1 MARTTVGE
9 IDVKMLLNS
18 KEFENKVKSV
28 LKKTESQVNNS
39 GSSIQSA
46 FGAAMQKVGGY
57 IASAFAVKKVIEFSK
72 AAIDAASQ
80 VQSAWT
86 GLNSIVSGTGNS
98 FSQAKSFI
106 EDFTKDGLL
115 TINEAA
121 TAYKNLLARGY
132 STEQIENTMKA
143 LKDSA
148 AFGRQASY
156 NLGEAVVSA
165 TEGLKNENSIL
176 VDNAGVTK
184 NVAKM
189 WQEWANAHGT
199 TTSAM
204 TQAQKIQAEYNGI
217 MKETR
222 FQMGDAAV
230 YTKTFGGQ
238 MQMLKASFTS
248 LKIAVGQVI
257 APIVQIFL
265 PIINS
270 VVNALTVLFQKIR
283 QILKVFGLEMPD
295 VVTKASTGIS
305 NIGNSSK
312 EAANDAVKSAKK
324 INKAFASVD
333 EITVVQKTS
342 SSSESSGVLS
352 GNDVGIGAGIAS
364 TIDDTTTATSVLSG
378 TMEKIIKIIKPIWN
392 IISDIFGLIKEVV
405 LWVVDI
411 YKKYLAPVVEKLLE
425 LLGKIFE
432 YIGKMWDK
440 IFPIV
445 SSIISIILDV
455 LEPAIKGLCEVI
467 NGIIDAL
474 SGIMD
479 FITGVFTGDWKM
491 AWTGI
496 KDFFNGILTAISS
509 IFSGVFETISFIA
522 KNTWDIIS
530 NVWNVVSTW
539 FYDNVIQPV
548 SNFFTGMW
556 NGLTEGASKAWEGIK
571 NIFST
576 VADFFKNI
584 FTNAWEGVKK
594 VFSTGGKI
602 FSGIT
607 EGILKGFKAIVNTII
622 TGINK
627 VVAIPFNGI
636 NWALSKIR
644 DINILG
650 IEPFSWISTISVP
663 QIPKLAKGGWVDR
676 NNPQLAIIGDNT
688 HEGEIVSPESKI
700 YEQVTKAIKDSN
712 GIGGKQEIEITIYHK
727 YEDGKTIIQK
737 INQAEIDA
745 GKILLLT

>member
-18 KEFENKVKSV
+18 KEFENKVKSI
-28 LKKTESQVNNS
+28 LKKTEGQISSS
-39 GSSIQSA
+39 GSSIQGIFGSA
-46 FGAAMQKVGGY
+46 MGKVGGY
-57 IASAFAVKKVIEFSK
+57 IASAFAVTKVLEFSVE
-72 AAIDAASQ
+72 AIDAASR

-132 STEQIENTMKA
+132 DTTQIENTMKA

-148 AFGRQASY
+148 AFGRQANY
-156 NLGEAVVSA
+156 DLGEAVVSA

-189 WQEWANAHGT
+189 WQDWANAHGT

-217 MKETR
+217 MQETK

-265 PIINS
+265 PVINS
-270 VVNALTVLFQKIR
+270 IINALTSLFQKIR
-283 QILKVFGLEMPD
+283 LILKAFGLEMPD
-295 VVTKASTGIS
+295 VVTKASSGIA
-305 NIGNSSK
+305 NIGTSSK
-312 EAANDAVKSAKK
+312 EAAKDAVKSAKK
-324 INKAFASVD
+324 ITKAFASVD
-333 EITVVQKTS
+333 EINVMQKPTS
-342 SSSESSGVLS
+342 SSSGSGISSGGSTDIGS
-352 GNDVGIGAGIAS
+352 GISS
-364 TIDDTTTATSVLSG
+364 TIGDVTDTTLTLSS
-378 TMEKIIKIIKPIWN
+378 TMEKIIEILKPIWN
-392 IISDIFGLIKEVV
+392 IISDIFGLIKEAV
-405 LWVVDI
+405 LWLVNM
-411 YKKYLAPVVEKLLE
+411 YTTYLAPVVEKILG

-432 YIGKMWDK
+432 FIGIIWDTA
-440 IFPIV
+440 FPVI
-445 SSIISIILDV
+445 SSIVGAILES
-455 LEPAIKGLCEVI
+455 LEPTIRDLCEI
-467 NGIIDAL
+467 IGEIIDAL
-474 SGIMD
+474 SGVMD
-479 FITGVFTGDWKM
+479 FVIGVFTGDWER

-496 KDFFNGILTAISS
+496 KDFFDGIVSAIGTL
-509 IFSGVFETISFIA
+509 FSHVFETISSIA
-522 KNTWDIIS
+522 SNVWTSIS
-530 NVWNVVSTW
+530 NVWSGVSNWFNEKVV
-539 FYDNVIQPV
+539 QPV
-548 SNFFTGMW
+548 GNFFTNMW
-556 NGLTEGASKAWEGIK
+556 QGLKNGAKGAWEGIK
-571 NIFST
+571 NTFST
-576 VADFFKNI
+576 VASFFKNI
-584 FTNAWEGVKK
+584 FTKAWEGVKS

-627 VVAIPFNGI
+627 VVSVPFSGI
-636 NWALSKIR
+636 NWALNKIKNV
-644 DINILG
+644 DILG
-650 IEPFSWISTISVP
+650 IEPFSWIPTISIP
-663 QIPKLAKGGWVDR
+663 QIPLLAQGDWVPR
-676 NNPQLAIIGDNT
+676 NSPQLAIIGDNT
-688 HEGEIVSPESKI
+688 REGEIVSPESKI
-700 YEQVTKAIKDSN
+700 KEQVDKSLDEHLGRVGNQDFNFTFLI
-712 GIGGKQEIEITIYHK
+712 K
-727 YEDGKTIIQK
+727 YEDGRQVIKK
-737 INQAEIDA
+737 INQAQIEA
-745 GKILLLT
+745 GEVLLMV

>member
-9 IDVKMLLNS
+9 IDIKMLLNS

-39 GSSIQSA
+39 GGSIQSA
-46 FGAAMQKVGGY
+46 FGSAMQKVGGF
-57 IASAFAVKKVIEFSK
+57 IAGAFAVSKVIEFSK

-132 STEQIENTMKA
+132 DTTQIENTMKA

-156 NLGEAVVSA
+156 DLGEAVVSA

-189 WQEWANAHGT
+189 WQDWANAHGT

-217 MKETR
+217 MQETK

-257 APIVQIFL
+257 APIVQVFL

-270 VVNALTVLFQKIR
+270 IINALTVLFQKIR
-283 QILKVFGLEMPD
+283 LILKAFGLEMPD
-295 VVTKASTGIS
+295 VVTKASSGIA
-305 NIGNSSK
+305 NIGTSSK
-312 EAANDAVKSAKK
+312 EAAKDAVKSAKK
-324 INKAFASVD
+324 ITKAFASVD
-333 EITVVQKTS
+333 EIHVMQKPTS
-342 SSSESSGVLS
+342 SSSGSSVSSG
-352 GNDVGIGAGIAS
+352 DTGIGTGISSSIGDVTNS
-364 TIDDTTTATSVLSG
+364 TLTLSS
-378 TMEKIIKIIKPIWN
+378 TMERIIEIIRPIWN
-392 IISDIFGLIKEVV
+392 IISDIFGLLKEIV
-405 LWVVDI
+405 LWVVDM
-411 YKKYLAPVVEKLLE
+411 YSTYLSPVVEKILG

-432 YIGKMWDK
+432 FVGLIWDTV
-440 IFPIV
+440 FPVI
-445 SSIISIILDV
+445 SSIVGAILDS
-455 LEPAIKGLCEVI
+455 LEPTIKDLCEI
-467 NGIIDAL
+467 IGHIIDAL
-474 SGIMD
+474 SGVMD
-479 FITGVFTGDWKM
+479 FITGVFTGDWER
-491 AWTGI
+491 AWNGI
-496 KDFFNGILTAISS
+496 KDFFGGIISAIGT
-509 IFSGVFETISFIA
+509 IFSHVFETISSIA
-522 KNTWDIIS
+522 SNVWTSIS
-530 NVWNVVSTW
+530 NVWSGVSNW
-539 FYDNVIQPV
+539 FNEKVIQPV
-548 SNFFTGMW
+548 GNFFADLW
-556 NGLTEGASKAWEGIK
+556 NGLKSGAKGAWEGIK
-571 NIFST
+571 NTFST
-576 VADFFKNI
+576 VASFFKNI
-584 FTNAWEGVKK
+584 FTKAWEGVKS

-627 VVAIPFNGI
+627 VVSVPFSGI
-636 NWALSKIR
+636 NWALGKLKGI
-644 DINILG
+644 DIFG
-650 IEPFSWISTISVP
+650 IEPFGWMPTISIP
-663 QIPKLAKGGWVDR
+663 QIPLLAQGDWVPK
-676 NNPQLAIIGDNT
+676 NSPQLAIIGDNT
-688 HEGEIVSPESKI
+688 REGEIVSPESKI
-700 YEQVTKAIKDSN
+700 KEQVDKSLDEHLGRVGNQDFNFTFLI
-712 GIGGKQEIEITIYHK
+712 K
-727 YEDGKTIIQK
+727 YEDGRQIIKK
-737 INQAEIDA
+737 INQTQIDA
-745 GKILLLT
+745 GEILLMV

>member
-9 IDVKMLLNS
+9 IDIKMLLNS

-28 LKKTESQVNNS
+28 LKKTETQVNNS
-39 GSSIQSA
+39 GGSIQSA
-46 FGAAMQKVGGY
+46 FGSAMQKVGGY
-57 IASAFAVKKVIEFSK
+57 IAGAFAVSKVIEFSK
-72 AAIDAASQ
+72 AALDAASQ

-132 STEQIENTMKA
+132 NTEQIENTMKA

-156 NLGEAVVSA
+156 DLGEAVVSA

-189 WQEWANAHGT
+189 WQEWADAHNT

-265 PIINS
+265 PVINS

-295 VVTKASTGIS
+295 VVTKASTGIA
-305 NIGNSSK
+305 NIGTSSK

-324 INKAFASVD
+324 INKAFANVD
-333 EITVVQKTS
+333 EITVVSPSSTS
-342 SSSESSGVLS
+342 SGASSGS
-352 GNDVGIGAGIAS
+352 DAGIGAGITS
-364 TIDDTTTATSVLSG
+364 TIGDVTNATSALSG

-405 LWVVDI
+405 LWVVDM
-411 YKKYLAPVVEKLLE
+411 YKAYLAPVVENILD
-425 LLGKIFE
+425 LLGRILEF
-432 YIGKMWDK
+432 IGIIWDK
-440 IFPIV
+440 IFPII
-445 SSIISIILDV
+445 SSIVSAILDI

-474 SGIMD
+474 SGVID
-479 FITGVFTGDWKM
+479 FITGVFTGDWEK
-491 AWTGI
+491 AWNGI
-496 KDFFNGILTAISS
+496 KDTFSGIVSAIGS
-509 IFSGVFETISFIA
+509 IFSGVFETISSIA
-522 KNTWDIIS
+522 EGTWQTIKTVWSVAS
-530 NVWNVVSTW
+530 NW
-539 FYDNVIQPV
+539 FNESVIQPIG
-548 SNFFTGMW
+548 NFFTNMW
-556 NGLTEGASKAWEGIK
+556 DKLVDSAKKAWENIK
-571 NIFST
+571 NMFST
-576 VADFFKNI
+576 LASFFKNI
-584 FTNAWEGVKK
+584 FTKAWEGVKS

-607 EGILKGFKAIVNTII
+607 DGILSGFKAIVNKII

-627 VVAIPFNGI
+627 VVAVPFSGI
-636 NWALSKIR
+636 NWALNKIKGV
-644 DINILG
+644 DILG
-650 IEPFSWISTISVP
+650 IEPFSWIPTISIP
-663 QIPKLAKGGWVDR
+663 QIPMLAQGDWVPK
-676 NNPQLAIIGDNT
+676 NSPQLAIIGDNKR
-688 HEGEIVSPESKI
+688 EGEIVSPESKI
-700 YEQVTKAIKDSN
+700 YEQVVKAIKDSN
-712 GIGGKQEIEITIYHK
+712 GIGGKQEIEMTIYHK

-745 GKILLLT
+745 GKVLLLT

>member
-9 IDVKMLLNS
+9 IDIKMLLNS

-39 GSSIQSA
+39 GGSIQSA
-46 FGAAMQKVGGY
+46 FGSAMQKVGGF
-57 IASAFAVKKVIEFSK
+57 IAGAFAVSKVIEFSK

-132 STEQIENTMKA
+132 DTTQIENTMKA

-156 NLGEAVVSA
+156 DLGEAVVSA

-189 WQEWANAHGT
+189 WQDWANAHGT

-217 MKETR
+217 MQETK

-257 APIVQIFL
+257 APIVQVFL

-270 VVNALTVLFQKIR
+270 IINALTVLFQKIR
-283 QILKVFGLEMPD
+283 LILKAFGLEMPD
-295 VVTKASTGIS
+295 VVTKASSGIA
-305 NIGNSSK
+305 NIGTSSK
-312 EAANDAVKSAKK
+312 EAAKDAVKSAKK
-324 INKAFASVD
+324 ITKAFASVD
-333 EITVVQKTS
+333 EIHVMQKPTS
-342 SSSESSGVLS
+342 SSSGSSVSSG
-352 GNDVGIGAGIAS
+352 DTGIGTGISSSIGDVTNS
-364 TIDDTTTATSVLSG
+364 TLTLSS
-378 TMEKIIKIIKPIWN
+378 TMERIIEIIRPIWN
-392 IISDIFGLIKEVV
+392 IISDIFGLLKEIV
-405 LWVVDI
+405 LWVVDM
-411 YKKYLAPVVEKLLE
+411 YSTYLSPVVEKILG

-432 YIGKMWDK
+432 FVGLIWDTV
-440 IFPIV
+440 FPVI
-445 SSIISIILDV
+445 SSIVGAILDS
-455 LEPAIKGLCEVI
+455 LEPTIKDLCEI
-467 NGIIDAL
+467 IGHIIDAL
-474 SGIMD
+474 SGVMD
-479 FITGVFTGDWKM
+479 FITGVFTGDWER
-491 AWTGI
+491 AWNGI
-496 KDFFNGILTAISS
+496 KDFFGGIISAIGT
-509 IFSGVFETISFIA
+509 IFSHVFETISSIA
-522 KNTWDIIS
+522 SNVWTSIS
-530 NVWNVVSTW
+530 NVWSGVTNW
-539 FYDNVIQPV
+539 FNEKVIQPV
-548 SNFFTGMW
+548 GNFFANMW
-556 NGLTEGASKAWEGIK
+556 DGLKSGAKGAWEGIK
-571 NIFST
+571 NTFST
-576 VADFFKNI
+576 VASFFKNI
-584 FTNAWEGVKK
+584 FTKAWEGVKS

-627 VVAIPFNGI
+627 VVSVPFSGI
-636 NWALSKIR
+636 NWALGKLR
-644 DINILG
+644 GLDILG
-650 IEPFSWISTISVP
+650 IKPFGWIPTISTP
-663 QIPKLAKGGWVDR
+663 QIPMLAQGDWVPR
-676 NNPQLAIIGDNT
+676 NSPQLAIIGDNT
-688 HEGEIVSPESKI
+688 REGEIVSPESKI
-700 YEQVTKAIKDSN
+700 KEQVDKSLDEHLGRVGNQDFNFTFLI
-712 GIGGKQEIEITIYHK
+712 K
-727 YEDGKTIIQK
+727 YEDGRQIIKK
-737 INQAEIDA
+737 INQTQIEA
-745 GKILLLT
+745 GEVLLVV